1 MLLAVFHSCGK
12 KQETKE
18 FKKVAVDF
26 LTDGRKWIVAVH
38 SLAPFGK
45 YVRRLHKN
53 DICVSLNS

>member
-45 YVRRLHKN
+45 HPTSPQK
-53 DICVSLNS
+53 